1 MELSPDSRISQNP
14 RTAYREMDGEGV
26 LMVIDRQ
33 ALHALNE
40 VGARVWALCADGA
53 SIDGIAE
60 ALMVEFEV
68 GFERAREDVRAFVV
82 ELAEL
87 GAVRVS
93 GSTDE

>member
-1 MELSPDSRISQNP
+1 MHLSPDSRISQNP

-40 VGARVWALCADGA
+40 VGARVWELCADGA

-60 ALMVEFEV
+60 TLMSEFEV
-68 GFERAREDVRAFVV
+68 GIEQAREDVRAFVV

-87 GAVRVS
+87 GALRVS
-93 GSTDE
+93 GLTDE